1 MRATDFYDNLL
12 NLEHGLGRFALSLTQ
27 EKADAEDLVQDT
39 FLKAL
44 LYQERFVKNDNFK
57 AWTYTIMR
65 NTFINNYRRQLRSFT
80 YKDHTEDAVLI
91 NKSQSASSEDP
102 DSKYSVLE
110 MTENIELLKDKHRL
124 PLKMYINGYKYHEI
138 ADELQL
144 SIGTVKSRIFFSRK
158 ILQEQ
163 LNS

>member
-12 NLEHGLGRFALSLTQ
+12 NLEHGLGKFALSLTQ
-27 EKADAEDLVQDT
+27 EKADAEDLVQET

-65 NTFINNYRRQLRSFT
+65 NTFINNYRRRLRSFT
-80 YKDHTEDAVLI
+80 FKDHTDDASLI
-91 NKSQSASSEDP
+91 NKSYSASSEDP
-102 DSKYSVLE
+102 DSRYSVIE
-110 MTENIELLKDKHRL
+110 MTENIEQLKDKHRL
-124 PLKMYINGYKYHEI
+124 PLEMFINGYKYHEI

-158 ILQEQ
+158 ILQVQ
-163 LNS
+163 LNA

>member
-12 NLEHGLGRFALSLTQ
+12 NLEHGLGKFALSLTQ
-27 EKADAEDLVQDT
+27 EKADAQDLVQET

-65 NTFINNYRRQLRSFT
+65 NTFINNYRRQLRNFT
-80 YKDHTEDAVLI
+80 FKDHTEDAVLI
-91 NKSQSASSEDP
+91 NRSQNANSEDP
-102 DSKYSVLE
+102 DSQYSVLE
-110 MTENIELLKDKHRL
+110 MTENIEQLKDKHRL
-124 PLKMYINGYKYHEI
+124 PLKMFINGYKYHEI

>member
-1 MRATDFYDNLL
+1 MRATEFYDNLI
-12 NLEHGLGRFALSLTQ
+12 NLEHGLGKFALSLTQ
-27 EKADAEDLVQDT
+27 EKADAQDLVQET

-57 AWTYTIMR
+57 AWTFTIMR
-65 NTFINNYRRQLRSFT
+65 NTFINNYRRRLKGFT
-80 YKDHTEDAVLI
+80 LKDYTEDAFFI
-91 NKSQSASSEDP
+91 NKSQSVNSEDP
-102 DSKYSVLE
+102 DSKYSVRE
-110 MTENIELLKDKHRL
+110 MTENIEQLKDKHRL
-124 PLKMYINGYKYHEI
+124 PLKMYINGYKYQEI

-163 LNS
+163 LNA

>member
-12 NLEHGLGRFALSLTQ
+12 NLENGLGKFALSLTQ
-27 EKADAEDLVQDT
+27 EKADAQDLVQET

-65 NTFINNYRRQLRSFT
+65 NTFINNYRRQLRNFT
-80 YKDHTEDAVLI
+80 FKDHTEDAVLI
-91 NKSQSASSEDP
+91 NRSQNANSEDP
-102 DSKYSVLE
+102 DSQYSVLE
-110 MTENIELLKDKHRL
+110 MTENIEQLKDKHRL
-124 PLKMYINGYKYHEI
+124 PLKMFINGYKYHEI